1 MNTKSLELLLVSPK
15 DFPLEITLSSGE
27 KYLLPHP
34 DHVQMHPDKK
44 SLVIYPQSGAFSLVV
59 DPMHVT
65 SVRPKSILDR
75 LKDWFS

>member
-1 MNTKSLELLLVSPK
+1 
-15 DFPLEITLSSGE
+15 
-27 KYLLPHP
+27 
-34 DHVQMHPDKK
+34 MHPDKK
-44 SLVIYPQSGAFSLVV
+44 SLVIYPQSGGFPLVV